1 MIADF
6 HRPIPI
12 RTETQT
18 LPPVATILVP
28 ASPSISNDSIAGQPD
43 DDEEEEID
51 ELADDNSIIPSRR
64 TSRAVS
70 RRVSTKAVD
79 SQVDEL
85 ADDDTLVDM
94 VVNQLTRGVGVDPFE
109 YIIKEKLDEK
119 EAMML
124 DVPELPPPNVS
135 RTEAPQPAPE
145 SLADLM
151 DLSKDGQGATGAM
164 GIRRIGGIKPLQI
177 ELGWRVTIPGEPL
190 TLEQAI
196 GVQNPTDPD
205 AKSVVKEFRAGLNEV
220 QEQERSFEVEQ
231 PGEDVKGVGR
241 GEAWARDGMILAREE
256 REKVYGRRPSEQV
269 QSLDPLNEESEVESR
284 FDENEKPLPN
294 IELGT
299 QASFVPLSFGTHGPQ
314 SQWDEPPY
322 PELEPRPYPSSTEE
336 QPVGYRHSWVDDSG
350 YYDQEMEVEV
360 TEGEDDRYW
369 FQILSQSSAG
379 QEQQNGPVP
388 ATEFELA
395 PGAEE
400 QAYGAKEAF
409 TVPMDIGP
417 EVRAIEVLDSL
428 EPGRRV
434 GAEEGIGAREYPREV
449 DSTPATDVDSR
460 ALATQEPEPPIPNP
474 SFVRPEH
481 SAPNKLAAFM
491 YARAKTPALLVAPPV
506 APPREFPLPNPA
518 PGEQSSRPVAE
529 KSELYPIPPE
539 IRSLI
544 TLSPDESP
552 KTSHEPEP
560 FRVLA
565 SMQLV
570 QHRALVSALE
580 HPSIELHL
588 VERSSSSS
596 LPGSITWPWQDTS
609 TPLHGA
615 SLALDPNTAL
625 VFIPLADLASPDAV
639 PALSRLLQSLLT
651 RFEWIGLVLEAYPR
665 PRPRSHTLQPESA
678 STSTSTTDRDDFTLD
693 PFTPPTLKALS
704 ALRRALV
711 LLHNALGLVP
721 IAGTGG
727 VEVGIGRNVQETA
740 RVVRCAVDRAV
751 ESWRGR
757 EGRAGEVW
765 GGREWV
771 EDVDE
776 SMEEQELANVP
787 GMNVFAAVTVLAQTT
802 VDDLLSMSAEERT
815 RLFGP
820 SITESKVAALNDVI
834 AQGQARVEMIGQER
848 ELGAT
853 EEGA

>member
-70 RRVSTKAVD
+70 RRVSTKTVD

-94 VVNQLTRGVGVDPFE
+94 VVNRLTRGVGVDPFE

-119 EAMML
+119 EVMML

-135 RTEAPQPAPE
+135 RTEAPRPTPT
-145 SLADLM
+145 SLADFV
-151 DLSKDGQGATGAM
+151 DLSKDGQGTIGVM

-190 TLEQAI
+190 TLEQAV
-196 GVQNPTDPD
+196 GVQSPINSDV
-205 AKSVVKEFRAGLNEV
+205 KSIVKEFRAGLNEM
-220 QEQERSFEVEQ
+220 QGQQRSFGVEQ
-231 PGEDVKGVGR
+231 PGESVEGVGR
-241 GEAWARDGMILAREE
+241 GQAWARDGMILAREE
-256 REKVYGRRPSEQV
+256 REKVYGRKPSEQE
-269 QSLDPLNEESEVESR
+269 QSLDLLNEEAEVESR
-284 FDENEKPLPN
+284 FDENEVPLPN
-294 IELGT
+294 IEPGT
-299 QASFVPLSFGTHGPQ
+299 QASFIPLSFGTHGPQ

-322 PELEPRPYPSSTEE
+322 PEPESRPYPSSGEE
-336 QPVGYRHSWVDDSG
+336 RPVGYRQSWVDDSG

-379 QEQQNGPVP
+379 HAQQDDRVP
-388 ATEFELA
+388 ATELE
-395 PGAEE
+395 PAEE
-400 QAYGAKEAF
+400 QMYGAREILA
-409 TVPMDIGP
+409 VPIDMEP
-417 EVRAIEVLDSL
+417 EVPAIQVPDSL
-428 EPGRRV
+428 EPGYRV
-434 GAEEGIGAREYPREV
+434 GAKEGVGAREYPREV
-449 DSTPATDVDSR
+449 DSTVPTDVDPS
-460 ALATQEPEPPIPNP
+460 ALAIQEPEPPVPNP
-474 SFVRPEH
+474 PFVQPEH

-491 YARAKTPALLVAPPV
+491 YTRAKASTLPTVPPV
-506 APPREFPLPNPA
+506 VLPRDLPLPDPA
-518 PGEQSSRPVAE
+518 PEEHSSRPVAE
-529 KSELYPIPPE
+529 KSGLHPIPPE

-544 TLSPDESP
+544 TLSPDENP
-552 KTSHEPEP
+552 PPSHEPEA

-565 SMQLV
+565 SIQLV

-580 HPSIELHL
+580 HPSIGLHL

-596 LPGSITWPWQDTS
+596 LPDSITWPWQDTS

-678 STSTSTTDRDDFTLD
+678 STSGDREGFTLD

-727 VEVGIGRNVQETA
+727 VEVGIGRSVQETA

-802 VDDLLSMSAEERT
+802 VDDLLSMTAEERT

-834 AQGQARVEMIGQER
+834 AQGQARVEMIGQEQ